1 MGQLT
6 NSKYIDN
13 FAKLYIKNLDIPGAQ
28 EELEKINMMSGTPET
43 PEELAQQMEANSKQ
57 QQEQAEMEK
66 EAFMADVAL
75 KKAQAA
81 HNIAMAETSQAA
93 ARKTLEEAE
102 QLDATPTVDLEK
114 VRLKIE
120 EAKLALENK
129 KLEVES
135 QKIAS
140 DERAAKLEK
149 LSQFGNVA

>member
-1 MGQLT
+1 
-6 NSKYIDN
+6 
-13 FAKLYIKNLDIPGAQ
+13 
-28 EELEKINMMSGTPET
+28 
-43 PEELAQQMEANSKQ
+43 
-57 QQEQAEMEK
+57 
-66 EAFMADVAL
+66 
-75 KKAQAA
+75 
-81 HNIAMAETSQAA
+81 MAETNQAA

-140 DERAAKLEK
+140 DERAAKLDK
-149 LSQFGNVA
+149 LAQFGNVA